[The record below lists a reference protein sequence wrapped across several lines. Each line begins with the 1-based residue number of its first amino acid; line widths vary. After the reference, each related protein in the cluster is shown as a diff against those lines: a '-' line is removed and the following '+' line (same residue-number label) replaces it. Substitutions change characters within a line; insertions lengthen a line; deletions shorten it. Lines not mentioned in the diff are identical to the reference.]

1 MRKQR
6 KPESVIRK
14 GSREVLEIVKSHWPV
29 TPAEIIKLKH
39 YRGNTTTGHGRFLHN
54 LRTLQKAGLIELK
67 RSGRVYIAWPKD
79 VEKLRNDD
87 LRNGLLGLREAMIR
101 VVDTTMK
108 ERTRGRARQ

>member
-14 GSREVLEIVKSHWPV
+14 GSREVFEIVKSHWPV

-39 YRGNTTTGHGRFLHN
+39 YRGNTTTGYGRFLHN

-67 RSGRVYIAWPKD
+67 RSGRVYIA
-79 VEKLRNDD
+79 
-87 LRNGLLGLREAMIR
+87 
-101 VVDTTMK
+101 
-108 ERTRGRARQ
+108 